1 MPNFR
6 PVLFVIG
13 MLLVALAIA
22 MVVPGLASH
31 IEEHGLR
38 YPFLAAGGMTLFV
51 GGAAVIVGWE
61 RRSSINVREAFLITT
76 LSWVAASIAAALPLY
91 LSGEVSFTDAVF
103 ESMSG
108 LTTTGS
114 TVFVG
119 LDDMATGILLWRST
133 IQWIGGIGIIAMVIM
148 IMPFLRVGGMQ
159 LFRAESSDRSEKV
172 IARPVQLSIYLF
184 SIYFALTAACAFLY
198 WIVGMTPFD
207 AVNHAMS
214 TIATAGFS
222 THDASFGY
230 FPGLAVKWVGVIFM
244 ALGALP
250 FVIYIKTVKG
260 DWIALARDQQVRG
273 FLGLLVVTTLATTAW
288 IWSEEMPFGD
298 ALTHA
303 AFNIASVVTTTGFAS
318 TDYGLWGSFPIGV
331 FLLVTFVGGCT
342 GSSAGAIKIFRIQ
355 IMLLVA
361 REQLN
366 KLVLPNLLFSRT
378 FNRQPVSE
386 EVLRSVIA
394 FVFAYIAA
402 IGFLTL
408 GLTAFDLDLVT
419 AFSGA
424 ATALGNVGPG
434 LGPIIGPSGNFS
446 SLPDGAKWLLTL
458 GMMLG
463 RLELFTVLVLFTR
476 TFWRA

>member
-1 MPNFR
+1 
-6 PVLFVIG
+6 
-13 MLLVALAIA
+13 
-22 MVVPGLASH
+22 
-31 IEEHGLR
+31 
-38 YPFLAAGGMTLFV
+38 
-51 GGAAVIVGWE
+51 
-61 RRSSINVREAFLITT
+61 
-76 LSWVAASIAAALPLY
+76 
-91 LSGEVSFTDAVF
+91 
-103 ESMSG
+103 
-108 LTTTGS
+108 
-114 TVFVG
+114 
-119 LDDMATGILLWRST
+119 
-133 IQWIGGIGIIAMVIM
+133 
-148 IMPFLRVGGMQ
+148 
-159 LFRAESSDRSEKV
+159 
-172 IARPVQLSIYLF
+172 
-184 SIYFALTAACAFLY
+184 
-198 WIVGMTPFD
+198 
-207 AVNHAMS
+207 
-214 TIATAGFS
+214 
-222 THDASFGY
+222 
-230 FPGLAVKWVGVIFM
+230 
-244 ALGALP
+244 
-250 FVIYIKTVKG
+250 
-260 DWIALARDQQVRG
+260 
-273 FLGLLVVTTLATTAW
+273 
-288 IWSEEMPFGD
+288 MPFGD